1 LAAKKLDKLWD
12 GWMINLAESYLKTL
26 VFLDD
31 EKVDQATLEY
41 RQGYLANVKKLYSE
55 AAKTYPLRFS
65 KAEHWCVWTKK
76 LYTLSRQTEEA
87 LKKQDAEKAMKLL
100 EESRNHFYAL
110 HKETETFHCNDHIY
124 EFRTEALK
132 SELSGNKLD
141 EIIKRLDKAESSCIA
156 KKKSREYAEAKDI
169 WKREITPLM
178 DDGRIEATEQES
190 LRKAS
195 ETFYRAFGIHFE

>member
-12 GWMINLAESYLKTL
+12 SWMSNLAGSYLKTL

-31 EKVDQATLEY
+31 EKVGQAALEY
-41 RQGYLANVKKLYSE
+41 RKGYMANVKKLYSE

-87 LKKQDAEKAMKLL
+87 LKKEDAKKALTLL
-100 EESRNHFYAL
+100 EEARKHFYAL

-124 EFRTEALK
+124 EFRMEALK
-132 SELSGNKLD
+132 SELSGKKLND
-141 EIIKRLDKAESSCIA
+141 IMKRLDEAEPSCIA
-156 KKKSREYAEAKDI
+156 RKKSKEYIEAKDR
-169 WKREITPLM
+169 WKRDVTPLL
-178 DDGRIEATEQES
+178 DDGRIEESEQEL
-190 LRKAS
+190 LRKVS
-195 ETFYRAFGIHFE
+195 ETFYRAFGIQFE